1 MNRKLTFLWSIT
13 NSGAMDTHNGSHTY
27 TNMNSSEPL
36 VDMPIPLLR
45 DTLQNKR
52 WDYIGIRMINSL
64 IIIPIILISVL
75 FFSSFTFSVSHV
87 IQSQSIRPNVGGYVI
102 PRGPKEYLSWEGGA
116 NPNLNHQVS
125 RHTIEC
131 TVAILLLPRLLRM
144 VLEHSQSTPSSM

>member
-1 MNRKLTFLWSIT
+1 MNQKLTFFGSIT
-13 NSGAMDTHNGSHTY
+13 NSGAMDMHNGSRTY

-45 DTLQNKR
+45 DTLQNMR

-75 FFSSFTFSVSHV
+75 FFFSFTYSVSHV
-87 IQSQSIRPNVGGYVI
+87 IYSQSIRPDVGGYVI
-102 PRGPKEYLSWEGGA
+102 SRGLKEYLSWIGGA
-116 NPNLNHQVS
+116 NPNLNHQVP

-131 TVAILLLPRLLRM
+131 TRAMPLLPRLLRM